1 MIAFL
6 VFADWANPSM
16 TTIEKT
22 DGTKMQVAVLLETT
36 EMFRVQ
42 LEQPVGELKKGVK
55 LIIPK
60 NEIVSKRPR
69 DPRRLRVG
77 GLDLC
82 KPVVF
87 LVQLSCRDIV
97 HGVGL
102 VRS

>member
-60 NEIVSKRPR
+60 ERDRQQGPR
-69 DPRRLRVG
+69 DPGGLRVG
-77 GLDLC
+77 ELDLC
-82 KPVVF
+82 EPLVF
-87 LVQLSCRDIV
+87 LVRLPRRDFV